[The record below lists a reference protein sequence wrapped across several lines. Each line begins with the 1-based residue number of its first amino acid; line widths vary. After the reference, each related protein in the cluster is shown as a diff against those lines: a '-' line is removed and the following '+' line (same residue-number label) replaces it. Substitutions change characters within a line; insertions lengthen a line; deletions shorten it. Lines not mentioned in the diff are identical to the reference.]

1 MIPLLQVSA
10 APEVLAGN
18 IPEVS
23 AVSFCSEHYHL
34 WVSYLSICNYNIAKI
49 DHLSIILFGCTCKGR
64 VLATLYCLSVCI
76 TSAKHKK
83 SNRILR
89 REPDVCREPSVA
101 QNVFQWTLTKS
112 AKGCCRE
119 LLGNQRRCVL
129 QSKSIFKPFYTLF

>member
-1 MIPLLQVSA
+1 MIPILQVSA

-34 WVSYLSICNYNIAKI
+34 WVSYLSICNCNIAKI

-64 VLATLYCLSVCI
+64 VLATLHCLSVCI

-83 SNRILR
+83 SNKILR
-89 REPDVCREPSVA
+89 RERTFARNPLSHKMFFFSMDPDEVCEGLLPRVTGKPE
-101 QNVFQWTLTKS
+101 TLRFT
-112 AKGCCRE
+112 E
-119 LLGNQRRCVL
+119 
-129 QSKSIFKPFYTLF
+129 